1 MRKLIIILLAVA
13 GAVAPATG
21 ALSQTSQGA
30 QPSIG
35 IRLLQAPVSLQN
47 DPRAKI
53 YIIDHVAPATTI
65 SRRVA
70 VSSTYSSP
78 VQVQLYSGPATING
92 GSFNAEPIGQTND
105 LSTWIT
111 VAPTSVTIPPNGE
124 VDATVTVT
132 VPANATSG
140 ERYAVVWAQPPEST
154 NSGGVSVINRVG
166 IRVYLSVG
174 NGPSPTI
181 DFTINSLTAARNAS
195 GIPYVSAQV
204 RNMGGRALDLSGTL
218 ALTDGPGGTSAGPF
232 PAKLGTT
239 LGIGQTEPVTVPLD
253 RNIPS
258 GPWRATIT
266 LSSDQVT
273 RVAAATISFPQVAGE
288 TSAPVP
294 AVAVHHRNAS
304 FWAAAVIAVIILA
317 AVGLLIFLLLWRRR
331 NDDEDDEPD
340 DKFVG
345 VGRRAQ

>member
-1 MRKLIIILLAVA
+1 MRRVLFTALAVA
-13 GAVAPATG
+13 GALAPATG
-21 ALSQTSQGA
+21 ALSQTTPGA

-47 DPRAKI
+47 DPRAKT
-53 YIIDHVAPATTI
+53 YIIDHVAPGTTI

-70 VSSTYSSP
+70 VSSTYNSP
-78 VQVQLYSGPATING
+78 VDVKLYGGPAVING

-111 VAPTSVTIPPNGE
+111 VAPNSVTVPAHGE
-124 VDATVTVT
+124 VDATVTIA
-132 VPANATSG
+132 VPLSAASG

-154 NSGGVSVINRVG
+154 SSSGVSVINRVG

-181 DFTINSLTAARNAS
+181 DFTIDSLTAARNAS
-195 GIPYVSAQV
+195 GIPYVTAQV
-204 RNMGGRALDLSGTL
+204 HNTGGRALDLSGTL

-273 RVAAATISFPQVAGE
+273 RVAAATISFPLVAGE
-288 TSAPVP
+288 TSSPVP
-294 AVAVHHRNAS
+294 ARAVSHRTGS
-304 FWAAAVIAVIILA
+304 FWATSVIAVIVLV
-317 AVGLLIFLLLWRRR
+317 AVGLLLLLLWRRR
-331 NDDEDDEPD
+331 KEEEDDETGGTL
-340 DKFVG
+340 VG
-345 VGRRAQ
+345 AGRRGQ